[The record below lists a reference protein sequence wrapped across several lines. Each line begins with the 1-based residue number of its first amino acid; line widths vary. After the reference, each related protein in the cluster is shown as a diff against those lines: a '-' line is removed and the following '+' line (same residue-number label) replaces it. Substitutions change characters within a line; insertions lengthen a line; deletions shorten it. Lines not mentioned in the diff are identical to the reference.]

1 MADTAGQEHTL
12 SATSQKS
19 HAGSSTLQRMASQ
32 GAVSNVMGRTER
44 ALRMALGGALIM
56 ALTMCDIPTMDYSFK
71 YIGPFLFFV
80 VGTLAP
86 PMLSSAVILLLSG
99 LFCILVACAVA
110 TALLSCLLVESGGQA
125 LCAVF
130 YALCVIWSSFL
141 AISKTKEMTLIGSYI
156 MLYAVPLATFIAY
169 PYASGGISVEVT
181 PERYAALKEFVTSS
195 SMEEIK
201 EAFSQFFLLSPDKAA
216 ALLDKLTSQELINSI
231 LQSLPKSLKAVLA
244 ASAGTASLDRK
255 TVLTTLFL
263 LAEKVPAGK
272 HVTLEMKLPRDAGS
286 FDLQDWMYEV
296 PLFVDGVSGQSVV
309 IGARPGTWFIN
320 ALWVASGPIGILRN
334 LIIFAFLGFAV
345 YLLVMLVPPIR
356 RQRDVAL
363 REMSSACSTI
373 RKCLCTVQEDLMEAS
388 TSADEGRGSS
398 SSSADG
404 KKECDAAGKGGEAPS
419 DVKTSTSRTRVFDE
433 MNNAILGLLEI
444 EKAVLLSGM
453 EPFVLYPGIGVWTMK
468 ELNEVRKRLIQCCIE
483 TQHMV
488 QLFYCS
494 RGGKH
499 MGSISAS
506 HPELASIG
514 NSLLSK
520 CVRIYEFCEALLTTF
535 PCIFSPSRSRK
546 HAAELM
552 DQMQSLEAEMCS
564 LAQAVF
570 RPSEADTERALVE
583 LEDGGTTKCNLGVSE
598 PEAAGNRLCR
608 RGSFERAMKLLP
620 MGLSVTAFVQ
630 AGYSEPVKLSH
641 SICALSKAQQVNTW
655 CGLLM
660 NLIFP
665 FVSVVVHISRLV
677 IAPLSALAF
686 WRLQWKGPRAW
697 WKHPETWYAVKLVI
711 PLICIY
717 ILGIYCKE
725 LRDYS
730 WGKNAHREMV
740 KQRREPGA
748 DWVRRYPSLR
758 RRVDV
763 TDNPIILDFSDQGT
777 PTRMV
782 PWFLLGYLTVLQ
794 TTYSG
799 TVHRGLNR
807 TIGILLGG
815 GDYLVVTRIL
825 SNLMGILLALII
837 SHLPPSA
844 SAAKCSCNEYS
855 QIMHSCT
862 REVSN
867 LVYSFLYVCGAS
879 RDEPFPA
886 LLAED
891 KTKGSDSELRR
902 DSKTLSQEYDGSVTS
917 CVCCTAVFMYSEHEK
932 VGAVAKCLE
941 SEVNEMLSSASRL
954 LKEGRHVPLLKMW
967 QMDPSIAR
975 VHVAVQSIVL
985 ESQAAAQLVSDM
997 LDDLMETTQTRAV
1010 EPKELESMQLAS
1022 LPSKV
1027 ESPDGTFS
1035 YTRSWSLPL
1044 MQRGNC
1050 LAVQQLFGA
1059 TQGKELKEALR
1070 ATCDSLRT
1078 LAAACSAQLCSAYP
1092 SFEGKLMSFQ
1102 GGYAR
1107 QSDSLGGPE
1116 NAYESCLMAVD
1127 NNAHQVTVALV
1138 ACLGEHCT
1146 AHPDSLAS
1154 RTASA
1159 FVIMR
1164 LMYHLQSIKSSLN
1177 AVHEAAIKGPQGT
1190 RVPIYDYWGLR
1201 IPGREI
1207 GPHHVRSHKLM
1218 FYAWPYIVL
1227 AQTVSIAFPPLKKG
1241 LNLEVGTTRIDMS
1254 ISVPLEKPMMF
1265 CGNS

>member
-730 WGKNAHREMV
+730 WG
-740 KQRREPGA
+740 
-748 DWVRRYPSLR
+748 
-758 RRVDV
+758 VDV

-807 TIGILLGG
+807 TIGILLGAFCGWVGLKWTASNVAGLIAFCSVTVFIDIFVFADSNHPLDGFHKKWGYAGIVFTYTQSLIVTLATEDLGGMTGG

-879 RDEPFPA
+879 RDEH
-886 LLAED
+886 
-891 KTKGSDSELRR
+891 
-902 DSKTLSQEYDGSVTS
+902 DGSVTS

-1190 RVPIYDYWGLR
+1190 RCQHFAL
-1201 IPGREI
+1201 
-1207 GPHHVRSHKLM
+1207 HHVRTQK
-1218 FYAWPYIVL
+1218 
-1227 AQTVSIAFPPLKKG
+1227 
-1241 LNLEVGTTRIDMS
+1241 
-1254 ISVPLEKPMMF
+1254 
-1265 CGNS
+1265 